1 MKLPRRHIL
10 IIALATALTL
20 TGLPASALPPAPE
33 QSFGGGKVNRF
44 VFGTEWGYTSSLFHI
59 YHNNYLSPEGM
70 RVEEKGANLDY
81 SSNGHILAGISYAF
95 ARKYE
100 AGLYLGFIG
109 VAQDRRMVPLS
120 LRGTY
125 YFDSYLS
132 DGWLVYLDGG
142 PAFGGEHKITLTG
155 KLGGGYRLKLSRH
168 FCLDFLLS
176 FHICSDHP
184 KLFYSDD
191 SQITG
196 DNLRR
201 SDSTYGGLNFSLAL
215 RF

>member
-1 MKLPRRHIL
+1 MNLPRRHIL
-10 IIALATALTL
+10 FIAAAAVLALSC
-20 TGLPASALPPAPE
+20 PSFASALSPARE
-33 QSFGGGKVNRF
+33 QSSGEKVNRL
-44 VFGTEWGYTSSLFHI
+44 VFGAEWGYTSSLFNI

-70 RVEEKGANLDY
+70 RVDDKGVDFDY
-81 SSNGHILAGISYAF
+81 SSNGHILAGLSYAF

-109 VAQDRRMVPLS
+109 VAQDRRTVPLS

-125 YFDSYLS
+125 YFDSYLT
-132 DGWLVYLDGG
+132 DGWLAFLDGG
-142 PAFGGEHKITLTG
+142 PAFGNDRKVTLTG
-155 KLGGGYRLKLSRH
+155 KLGGGYRLKLSAH